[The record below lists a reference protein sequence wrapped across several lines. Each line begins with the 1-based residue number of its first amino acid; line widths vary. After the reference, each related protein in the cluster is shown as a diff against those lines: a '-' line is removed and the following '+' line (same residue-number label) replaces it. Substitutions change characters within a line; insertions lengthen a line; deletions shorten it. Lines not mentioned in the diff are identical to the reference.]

1 MLLPGG
7 TVLVRRKPSGKQRPL
22 SASSFIEEHS
32 LEPIDRFYPATS
44 SAKLVGSEANRAT
57 EWTDTEPKISLDVPD
72 STNYGKYL
80 PKVHSAQSRAAS
92 AGLPRPSRQRTRER
106 THMMTLEKLYT
117 IQQEDSLEPTA
128 PLSPVFFNSQ
138 DSNQ

>member
-32 LEPIDRFYPATS
+32 LEPIDRFFPATS
-44 SAKLVGSEANRAT
+44 SAKPASLEAMT
-57 EWTDTEPKISLDVPD
+57 EWTETEPKTSFDVPD

-92 AGLPRPSRQRTRER
+92 AGLSRPSRQRTRER